1 MKQIFEKKGFHLL
14 IVSFMVFIFLNIL
27 ENYIHYNI
35 GRNRDSQYIKLSVP
49 TTAEWVKI
57 IVVML
62 TFAMLQAVFTCI
74 FD

>member
-1 MKQIFEKKGFHLL
+1 MQHIFGKNGLHLL

-35 GRNRDSQYIKLSVP
+35 GRNHDMQYIKLSAP
-49 TTAEWVKI
+49 TSAEWIKI

-62 TFAMLQAVFTCI
+62 TFAVLQSFFTYI

>member
-1 MKQIFEKKGFHLL
+1 MQHVFGKNGLHLL

-35 GRNRDSQYIKLSVP
+35 GRNRETEYIKLSAP
-49 TTAEWVKI
+49 TTSEWIKI

-62 TFAMLQAVFTCI
+62 TFAVLQSFFTYI